1 MYHVLGLLHRRI
13 SALAGREKVQIR
25 MERLSLSNSDV
36 LISRI
41 WAIEKTGFNILRC
54 FLCCSPKVDNK
65 PSPKRSLLDLAR
77 IQSKLIDTK
86 LEKCFH
92 YIQGEGLGF
101 FIYILI
107 FDENVMEGLGVEND
121 QLTFLL
127 RFIEDELSCLR
138 MWRRTPSSPLTIM
151 TLPSAET
158 LRLNKPKEKKA

>member
-25 MERLSLSNSDV
+25 MERLSFEWFGRTHLAHMSN
-36 LISRI
+36 
-41 WAIEKTGFNILRC
+41 WEN
-54 FLCCSPKVDNK
+54 
-65 PSPKRSLLDLAR
+65 R
-77 IQSKLIDTK
+77 IQHLALLPMLFAQSRQQAFTKKKLTRSCKNSVKLIDTK
-86 LEKCFH
+86 LEKYFH